1 MKKVKLSK
9 LDSELLQSQKLDNI
23 QQQSVKGG
31 RTIHVTNI
39 HDDGTADPDNVWIEY
54 D

>member
-1 MKKVKLSK
+1 MKKTKLSK

-23 QQQSVKGG
+23 QQQNIKGG
-31 RTIHVTNI
+31 LTMTNI
-39 HDDGTADPDNVWIEY
+39 HDDGTADPDKVWL